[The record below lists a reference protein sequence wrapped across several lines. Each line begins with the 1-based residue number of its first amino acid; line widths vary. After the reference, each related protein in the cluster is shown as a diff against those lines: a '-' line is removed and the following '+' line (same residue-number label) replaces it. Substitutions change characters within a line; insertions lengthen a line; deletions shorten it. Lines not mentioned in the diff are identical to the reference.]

1 MPSDPSAGGGQA
13 TQPGLILEGKAAA
26 EGVAIGPVAQ
36 LATASASSGSAIGTP
51 EEERAALLGAVGEAA
66 EALQALSDRTDDA
79 LAGEVLMFQ
88 IALLHDP
95 ELLAPAGP
103 PLDCGESAAA
113 AWCAA
118 VDELIAAY
126 AEDPQEYFRAR
137 ADDLRDLR
145 QRVLEVLGGVGA
157 VAADLPDGAILVAE
171 TLTPS
176 RFLEVDWRRAGG
188 AALTAGSATS
198 HMAMLARARGIP
210 LVIGLGARAA
220 GLPDGTHAVLDAEI
234 GCLLVDPGQAQLADY
249 RARLRNRAE
258 AASADARY
266 RDAPARTAD
275 GTRIDILINVDDPE
289 VLDDVDPASCDGV
302 GLTRTEFLFRDGVPD
317 EYTQFEA
324 YRKVIA
330 WAQGRPVTI
339 RTLDA
344 GGDKPVP
351 GLTPAG
357 ESNPFLGV
365 RGLRL
370 SLAQPEAFRTQLRAL
385 LRAGASGPL
394 KIMLPMVTAPRE
406 VDAAR
411 EIWATVK
418 AELAA
423 TGAAVTDV
431 GVGVMVETPSAA
443 LQPTAFAADFYSIGT
458 NDLIQYVMAAA
469 RDIEA
474 VAHLQSPMDP
484 VILELIGRVAA
495 AGRARGVEVSV
506 CGEMAAR
513 SDCVPALLDAG
524 VRTLSV
530 PPAAIARIKRAIAE
544 HRLSPSGAYR

>member
-1 MPSDPSAGGGQA
+1 MPGDPGAGGGQA
-13 TQPGLILEGKAAA
+13 SRPGLVLAGKAAA
-26 EGVAIGPVAQ
+26 EGLAIGPLAQ
-36 LATASASSGSAIGTP
+36 LATASAETGGAIGTP
-51 EEERAALLGAVGEAA
+51 AEERAALLRAVGDAA
-66 EALQALSDRTDDA
+66 DALQALSDRTDDG

-88 IALLHDP
+88 IALLQDP

-103 PLDCGESAAA
+103 PLERGDSAAA
-113 AWCAA
+113 AWCTA
-118 VDELIAAY
+118 VDALIEAY
-126 AEDPQEYFRAR
+126 AGDEQEYFRAR

-145 QRVLEVLGGVGA
+145 QRVLDVLGGVGA

-176 RFLEVDWRRAGG
+176 RFLEVDWRRTGG
-188 AALTAGSATS
+188 AALAAGSATS

-210 LVIGLGARAA
+210 LVIGLGSDALR
-220 GLPDGTHAVLDAEI
+220 LPNGAHAVLDAEA
-234 GCLLVDPGQAQLADY
+234 GCLLVDPGRTQLADY

-266 RDAPARTAD
+266 RDAPATTAD
-275 GTRIDILINVDDPE
+275 GTRIDVLINVDDPL
-289 VLDDVDPASCDGV
+289 VLDDVDPAICDGV

-317 EYTQFEA
+317 EDTQFEA

-385 LRAGASGPL
+385 VRAGASGPL
-394 KIMLPMVTAPRE
+394 KIMLPMVTTPRE
-406 VDAAR
+406 FDAAR
-411 EIWATVK
+411 EICAAVQ
-418 AELAA
+418 AGLAG
-423 TGAAVTDV
+423 TGAADTDV
-431 GVGVMVETPSAA
+431 GFGIMVETPSAA

-458 NDLIQYVMAAA
+458 NDLVQYVMAAA
-469 RDIEA
+469 RDIDA
-474 VAHLQSPMDP
+474 VAHLQTPRDP

-513 SDCVPALLDAG
+513 VDCVPTLLDAG
-524 VRTLSV
+524 IRTLSV
-530 PPAAIARIKRAIAE
+530 PPAAVARIKRAVAE
-544 HRLSPSGAYR
+544 HRLSPSVACS